1 LIPKSHK
8 SFFKSVS
15 EEAEVHKDVVD
26 DMITFYY
33 GKVRKTLSNL
43 EHTSVSISNLGTFSL
58 RKTKLEKAI
67 KKNKDIVGNL
77 QKMKYKDYDK
87 YVPVKAK
94 LETMEKMLKKLN
106 TSLEEKKKFKNE
118 NK

>member
-1 LIPKSHK
+1 MIPKSHK
-8 SFFKSVS
+8 SFFISVS
-15 EEAEVHKDVVD
+15 EDAGVHKDVVD
-26 DMITFYY
+26 DLITFYY
-33 GKVRKTLSNL
+33 SKVRKTLSNL
-43 EHTSVSISNLGTFSL
+43 EHSSISVSNLGTFSL

-67 KKNKDIVGNL
+67 KKNKDITGNL

-94 LETMEKMLKKLN
+94 LEKMEKMLKELN
-106 TSLEEKKKFKNE
+106 TLIDKKKKFKNE